1 MLDTK
6 SQIYLFD
13 DVELDVSN
21 RQLRREGTEI
31 PLPSKAFDTLVLL
44 VQNSGQLVGKDELFA
59 RVWPDQLVEESNLTV
74 QVSAIRKALD
84 DRKEN
89 PRYIVTVPGHGY
101 RFTGRLKQ
109 LTEEAEEVV
118 VESHSVSRVVVEG
131 SDAGPTSPGKQWSP
145 SRQRFQLRV
154 FIVLG
159 LATFGGLAVW
169 YFGIRGRGLWQSTGP
184 LNSVQREATQRV
196 YATSGGG
203 FPERVALAPDGKTIA
218 FVEGRGPQTSLW
230 RGDLESNNSIQIV
243 PFASRVYAYVRFSR
257 DGKYIYFTARDS
269 NHPKSTLMRLSSFG
283 GAIQAL
289 DQTPDSFFSFSP
301 DGARVAFLRNNLGGT
316 KRFVVIADAESGK
329 DIRVF
334 EPGEP
339 VKTVVGSAVSW
350 SPDGH
355 TIAFAGTSPG
365 EKGTSIFG
373 LRAEDGAITR
383 IGDPVP
389 NRIVNIEWLD
399 DGKGLL
405 VNRNT
410 SNEANDGKIWLVP
423 YPTGEPQCLTND
435 AQNYSNF
442 SLSAASN
449 NRAVILNARIDP
461 QIWIVPN
468 GDLAKKIPVLTGS
481 RFRSEGFTGATATPD
496 GKVVYVAKSATGD
509 YLWELDPA
517 TGEQHQMTPSQDGV
531 DDAQP
536 EVTPNGRYLVFDSN
550 RSGTREIWRA
560 NRDGS
565 GLIQMTTGGG
575 NAQPA
580 VSPDGRWVVY
590 TADIGSWPQLW
601 RVSIDGGEPV
611 KISDERAAWPAV
623 SPDGK
628 LIACMA
634 RELGDANAN
643 EHFVGLMAFAGGRF
657 IKSFQIPSTA
667 ILYNRIRWS
676 RDGRSILYK
685 DIMQGLWEQ
694 KITVETPQQPPGLD
708 DIRVIHLGAAG
719 DKLIVSGGKKMRE
732 IIILENFR

>member
-6 SQIYLFD
+6 PQIYRFD
-13 DVELDVSN
+13 DFELDVSN
-21 RQLRREGTEI
+21 RQLLREGQEI
-31 PLPSKAFDTLVLL
+31 TLPAKAFDMLVVL
-44 VQNSGQLVGKDELFA
+44 VQNSGRLVEKNELFNQ
-59 RVWPDQLVEESNLTV
+59 VWPDQVVEESNLTV

-89 PRYIVTVPGHGY
+89 PRFIITVPGHGY
-101 RFTGRLKQ
+101 RFTGQLKRFH
-109 LTEEAEEVV
+109 EEAEEVI
-118 VESHSVSRVVVEG
+118 VERHSLTRVVVEAA
-131 SDAGPTSPGKQWSP
+131 DPRLTALKKRWSP
-145 SRQRFQLRV
+145 SRQRFKIGI
-154 FIVLG
+154 FVLG
-159 LATFGGLAVW
+159 LAVIGGLGVW
-169 YFGIRGRGLWQSTGP
+169 YFGIRGRGVWQSAKP
-184 LNSVQREATQRV
+184 QNPVQREATQRV

-243 PFASRVYAYVRFSR
+243 PFSSRMYSYVRFSR
-257 DGKYIYFTARDS
+257 DGKYIYFTAHDA
-269 NHPKSTLMRLSSFG
+269 NHPKATLMRLSSFG
-283 GAIQAL
+283 GAIQDL
-289 DQTPDSFFSFSP
+289 KQTPDSFFSFSP
-301 DGARVAFLRNNLGGT
+301 DGATVAFLKNNLGGT
-316 KRFVVIADAESGK
+316 RRFLVIADAESGK

-334 EPGEP
+334 EPGQP
-339 VKTVVGSAVSW
+339 VKAVIGSAVSW
-350 SPDGH
+350 SPDGR
-355 TIAFAGTSPG
+355 TIAFAGTSAG

-373 LRAEDGAITR
+373 LKAGDGTITR

-410 SNEANDGKIWLVP
+410 SNDANDGKIWLVP
-423 YPTGEPQCLTND
+423 YPIGEPQCLTND
-435 AQNYSNF
+435 TQNYSNF
-442 SLSAASN
+442 SLSAAPN

-461 QIWIVPN
+461 QIWIAPN
-468 GDLAKKIPVLTGS
+468 GDLEKKISVLTGS
-481 RFRSEGFTGATATPD
+481 RFRSEGFGGATTAPD
-496 GKVVYVAKSATGD
+496 GKVVYVAKSPTGN
-509 YLWELDPA
+509 YLWEFDHG
-517 TGEQHQMTPSQDGV
+517 TGEQHQLTPSQDGA

-536 EVTPNGRYLVFDSN
+536 DVTPDGRYIVFDSN

-565 GLIQMTTGGG
+565 GLTQLTTGGG

-580 VSPDGRWVVY
+580 ISPDGRWIIY
-590 TADIGSWPQLW
+590 TADIGSWPRLW

-611 KISDERAAWPAV
+611 KISDERAAWPTV

-643 EHFVGLMAFAGGRF
+643 EHFIGLMAFEGGRF

-676 RDGRSILYK
+676 RDGQSILYK
-685 DIMQGLWEQ
+685 DMMQGLWEQ
-694 KITVETPQQPPGLD
+694 KITAEAPQQPPGLD
-708 DIRVIHLGAAG
+708 EIRVIHLGAAG